1 MGLNKKEILLRP
13 QAIIISNNIKIRFI
27 LKTHWHL
34 RIKYKISH
42 RRRLSIWT
50 WFSKYRMIA
59 EIIEPQLTIQAHQIR
74 ELVWRKGKIII
85 WQIKVTSRHIIILLH
100 RMKKQVCFL
109 GIILDQIKWRMII
122 IIITNTS
129 TKITIAQLISI
140 TKATKT
146 TTKM

>member
-13 QAIIISNNIKIRFI
+13 QAIIINNNIKIRFI

-34 RIKYKISH
+34 RINYKISH

-59 EIIEPQLTIQAHQIR
+59 EIIEPQLTIQTHQIR
-74 ELVWRKGKIII
+74 ELVWHKDKIII

-100 RMKKQVCFL
+100 QMKKQVCFL

-129 TKITIAQLISI
+129 TKITIAQ
-140 TKATKT
+140 
-146 TTKM
+146 